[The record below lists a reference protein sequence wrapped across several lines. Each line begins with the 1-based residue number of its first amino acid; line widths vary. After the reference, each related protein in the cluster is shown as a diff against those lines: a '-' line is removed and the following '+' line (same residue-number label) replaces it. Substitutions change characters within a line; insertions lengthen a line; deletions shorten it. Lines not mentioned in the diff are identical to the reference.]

1 MSDEKIIIG
10 IVPQYRTDGEKTF
23 TRPWYPRMISRAGA
37 LPLMPAADEGCDG
50 IRQWTELCGG
60 ILFTGGP
67 DVDPHIY
74 GEDVR
79 AECGE
84 IVPVRDTFEKT
95 ALELALELDK
105 PVFGICRG
113 IQSMNVFCGGSLF
126 QDIPTDIASPLTH
139 DKSVHDIE
147 VKHGTLRAD
156 IIGSGVH
163 EVNSYHHQS
172 AREVAPGLVAVG
184 KAGEGIEALE
194 SRLLRPV
201 YRPAPQYQPAH
212 HRQGAGGA
220 GAAVRPRRSV
230 APRTHAR
237 K

>member
-74 GEDVR
+74 GEEVR

-84 IVPVRDTFEKT
+84 IVPLRDAFEKT
-95 ALELALELDK
+95 ALEFALDLAK
-105 PVFGICRG
+105 PTFGIRPG
-113 IQSMNVFCGGSLF
+113 TESPNVF
-126 QDIPTDIASPLTH
+126 
-139 DKSVHDIE
+139 
-147 VKHGTLRAD
+147 
-156 IIGSGVH
+156 
-163 EVNSYHHQS
+163 
-172 AREVAPGLVAVG
+172 
-184 KAGEGIEALE
+184 
-194 SRLLRPV
+194 
-201 YRPAPQYQPAH
+201 
-212 HRQGAGGA
+212 
-220 GAAVRPRRSV
+220 
-230 APRTHAR
+230 
-237 K
+237 